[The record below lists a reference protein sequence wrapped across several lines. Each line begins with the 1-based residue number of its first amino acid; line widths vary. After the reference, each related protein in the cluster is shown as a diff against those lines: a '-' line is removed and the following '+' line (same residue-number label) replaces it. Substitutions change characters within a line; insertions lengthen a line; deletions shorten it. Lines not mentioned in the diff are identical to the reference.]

1 VYTIQECER
10 RYTVLK
16 AINSFLSIF
25 KSSTGNYDM
34 GRILAFKC
42 VTAFSAAFLW
52 SVFRLQAVPNWTEL
66 GGGYALVMGGAMAFI
81 AGKEVAIAKAGSIT
95 NAV

>member
-1 VYTIQECER
+1 MLR
-10 RYTVLK
+10 RLF
-16 AINSFLSIF
+16 NSFMSIF

-34 GRILAFKC
+34 GRILGFKC
-42 VTAFSAAFLW
+42 VSCFSAAFLYA
-52 SVFRLQAVPNWTEL
+52 VFRLHQVPNWTEL

-95 NAV
+95 NASV